1 MKFNL
6 IIILFTY
13 IFHYSFT
20 IVPKWNIGTAA
31 IDLKP
36 SFSDNKLI
44 YAKVSLGGHDLN
56 GILRKELILNGDII
70 KKKSYLSINNEP
82 EFEIFFEDIE
92 SIYYIANKRIIC
104 PKGNHHPK
112 VLENNN
118 FQELFPLNIDFEEK
132 GNWDLKC
139 YFHGAGLDD
148 GGNSQKSPGNGFF
161 MLFYLMNGINSNYN
175 TDLNKDNYN
184 FYWEANR

>member
-6 IIILFTY
+6 IIILFTH
-13 IFHYSFT
+13 IFHYSLT
-20 IVPKWNIGTAA
+20 IVPKWNIDSAA

-36 SFSDNKLI
+36 SFSDNKLT
-44 YAKVSLGGHDLN
+44 YAKVSLCGHDLN

-92 SIYYIANKRIIC
+92 SIYYIANKGIIC
-104 PKGNHHPK
+104 PKGKYHPK

-118 FQELFPLNIDFEEK
+118 FQE
-132 GNWDLKC
+132 
-139 YFHGAGLDD
+139 
-148 GGNSQKSPGNGFF
+148 
-161 MLFYLMNGINSNYN
+161 
-175 TDLNKDNYN
+175 
-184 FYWEANR
+184 